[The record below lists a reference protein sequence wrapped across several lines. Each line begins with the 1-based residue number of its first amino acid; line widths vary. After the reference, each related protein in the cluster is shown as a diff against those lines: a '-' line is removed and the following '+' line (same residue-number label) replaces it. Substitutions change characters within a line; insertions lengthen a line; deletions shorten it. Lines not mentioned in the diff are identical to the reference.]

1 MARPPGAKR
10 SRTTA
15 APSRRSTPR
24 RLALGGAVF
33 VVAAIAAGVWWRRD
47 SAFALPAT
55 PDENVLLVTID
66 TLRASA
72 LSSYGGP
79 AATPNLDRLAAH
91 GARFTFAHAAT
102 VLTLPSHT
110 TILTGLYPY
119 QHGIR
124 DNIGYRLRP
133 DASTMATRLRSLGFA
148 TGAFVGAFVLE
159 RRFGLN
165 LGFDDYDDQIPE
177 VGSSA
182 NFNETERRADAVVT
196 VADAWI
202 DRTPGKWFGWVHVY
216 DPHAPY
222 RPPAAWL
229 ARYAQQPYYGA
240 VAWTDYALG
249 PLLDRLRAL
258 SRPTLVIVTGD
269 HGESL
274 GQHGE
279 ATHGVFT
286 YEATLRIPLIIAMVA
301 PGAAREPRGRVID
314 SAVRHIDLLP
324 TVLDAVGARPDPS
337 LPGASL
343 RDVIAHG
350 GGPDRQTYFEAMM
363 TNLAR
368 GWAPLRGVLVG
379 REKYIDLPIPEL
391 YDLASDPTEAQNLA
405 ASSPDRVRELANIL
419 KGINVAPPNRPMDER
434 MAVKDALRSLGYLST
449 TAKARAQYTA
459 ADDPKRLIDLDR
471 RMHEAVTAYEAGKLD
486 DAVTILQQ
494 VIAERPD
501 NAEAVLDLAVA
512 YWQAGRDDDAIDV
525 LQAAMKRGVTQADVR
540 TKLGLCLGL
549 VGRGAQAIPLLETT
563 AGDDPDAL
571 SALGFAYTQTGRLA
585 DARRTFQHVL
595 AIDPTSGLTYED
607 LASVD
612 LAAKQLPA
620 EEADLRHALDLDPTL
635 TGARTDLGHV
645 LADTGRLPEAIDAWR
660 QAAQNDSEA
669 YAALYNLTMVLAHAG
684 RGEEARAYGERFV
697 RTAPPTTYA
706 AEIAQVRRLLG
717 GTRE

>member
-15 APSRRSTPR
+15 APSRRPTPR
-24 RLALGGAVF
+24 LIALGAAVF

-55 PDENVLLVTID
+55 QDENVLLVTID

-102 VLTLPSHT
+102 VLTLPSHA

-159 RRFGLN
+159 KRFGLN
-165 LGFDDYDDQIPE
+165 LGFDVYDDQIPE
-177 VGSSA
+177 VGSTA
-182 NFNETERRADAVVT
+182 NFNETERRADAVVK

-216 DPHAPY
+216 DSHAPY
-222 RPPAAWL
+222 RPPDEWR
-229 ARYAQQPYYGA
+229 ARYPQEPYYGT

-249 PLLDRLRAL
+249 PLFDRLRAL
-258 SRPTLVIVTGD
+258 ARPTLVIVTGD

-274 GQHGE
+274 GEHGE

-343 RDVIAHG
+343 RDVILHS

-379 REKYIDLPIPEL
+379 HEKYIDLPIPEL
-391 YDLASDPTEAQNLA
+391 YDLASDPTEAHNLA
-405 ASSPDRVRELANIL
+405 ASSPDRVGALANVL
-419 KGINVAPPNRPMDER
+419 RGINVAPPNRPTDTR

-449 TAKARAQYTA
+449 TAKPRAQYTA

-471 RMHEAVTAYEAGKLD
+471 RMHEAVSAYEAGKLD
-486 DAVTILQQ
+486 DAVTILHQ

-525 LQAAMKRGVTQADVR
+525 LQEAMKRGVTQSDVR

-549 VGRGAQAIPLLETT
+549 AGRGTQAIPLLENT

-571 SALGFAYTQTGRLA
+571 DALGLAYTQTGRLA
-585 DARRTFQHVL
+585 DARRTYQHLL
-595 AIDPTSGLTYED
+595 AIDPTSGLAYEN

-620 EEADLRHALDLDPTL
+620 AEVDLRHALDLDPTL

-706 AEIAQVRRLLG
+706 AEIAEVRRLLG

>member
-1 MARPPGAKR
+1 MARPPAAKR
-10 SRTTA
+10 SRTPA
-15 APSRRSTPR
+15 ALPRRSTPR
-24 RLALGGAVF
+24 LMAIGGAV
-33 VVAAIAAGVWWRRD
+33 VVAAIAAAVWWWRRD
-47 SAFALPAT
+47 PAFALPAT

-66 TLRASA
+66 TLRADA

-102 VLTLPSHT
+102 VLTLPSHA
-110 TILTGLYPY
+110 TILTGVYPY

-133 DASTMATRLRSLGFA
+133 DASTMATRLKSLGFA

-159 RRFGLN
+159 KRFGLN
-165 LGFDDYDDQIPE
+165 LGFDVYDDQIPE
-177 VGSSA
+177 VSSTA
-182 NFNETERRADAVVT
+182 IFFETERRADAVVT

-240 VAWTDYALG
+240 VAWTDDALG

-274 GQHGE
+274 GEHGE

-286 YEATLRIPLIIAMVA
+286 YESTLRIPLIIATVEPRAARA
-301 PGAAREPRGRVID
+301 PGGRVID
-314 SAVRHIDLLP
+314 AAVRHIDLLP

-350 GGPDRQTYFEAMM
+350 GGPDRPSYFEAMM

-379 REKYIDLPIPEL
+379 REKYIDLPIPEV
-391 YDLASDPTEAQNLA
+391 YDLASDPTEAHNLA
-405 ASSPDRVRELANIL
+405 ASSPDRVRALADVL
-419 KGINVAPPNRPMDER
+419 KGVNVAPPNRPTDEPL
-434 MAVKDALRSLGYLST
+434 AVRDKLRSLGYLST

-459 ADDPKRLIDLDR
+459 ADDPKRLIDLDH
-471 RMHEAVTAYEAGKLD
+471 RMHEAVTAYEGGKLD

-585 DARRTFQHVL
+585 DARRTFQHLL

-607 LASVD
+607 LAEVD
-612 LAAKQLPA
+612 LAAKQWPA
-620 EEADLRHALDLDPTL
+620 AEVAFRHALDLDPTL
-635 TGARTDLGHV
+635 TSARTNLGRL

-660 QAAQNDSEA
+660 QAAEKDPEA
-669 YAALYNLTMVLAHAG
+669 YAALYNLTMVLSHAG
-684 RGEEARAYGERFV
+684 HREDARRYGERFV
-697 RTAPPTTYA
+697 RTAPPTTYGA
-706 AEIAQVRRLLG
+706 QIAQVRRLLG
-717 GTRE
+717 GTPE